1 MARDAWKVDD
11 ELSTGAEV
19 QGPLPIEYG
28 GEQPVER
35 FEAELGLPDGF
46 FDRTGAVT
54 PLFDHAIEWLTN
66 DRPRRQNHWPALTLA
81 LVAQAEDGLLRLGTG
96 SFEDVF
102 DKLEREDLDPNGQP
116 VNTLNFVV
124 QTGGRNHLV
133 RLRGKYN
140 LALSLILTRMRRNGH
155 PSNPGHATQSWPAYR
170 PLIELI
176 WAMAPV
182 DRRALVTW
190 TWQNGVLPL
199 DETKIVAAVERPV
212 RPFELVLAQLPTAS
226 SRPGSVWQGV
236 CFGYLR
242 ADSPNLQLESSKAQ
256 TGSRRS
262 ALLGDVDGFVGDRVA
277 LAAECKDM
285 TLGEGWRDELTE
297 FLAQV
302 NKVPGTLALV
312 MCTDIT
318 DDARDEITASGLIV
332 LTRQAMRQTAAV
344 WDEPKQWTALQGL
357 FYYLRRMQKSE
368 QILAQ
373 VRQWCLEHGIVE
385 PGAGAVPQAEAA
397 AIPED
402 EDSSEEGTEQQ
413 GIGADG

>member
-1 MARDAWKVDD
+1 MDD
-11 ELSTGAEV
+11 ELSRGAEV
-19 QGPLPIEYG
+19 RGPLLLEYG
-28 GEQPVER
+28 GQQPVER
-35 FEAELGLPDGF
+35 FETELGLPEGF

-54 PLFDHAIEWLTN
+54 PLFDRAIEWLTK

-81 LVAQAEDGLLRLGTG
+81 LVAQAEEGLLRLGTG
-96 SFEDVF
+96 ALPDVF
-102 DKLEREDLDPNGQP
+102 VKLEREDLDPNGQP
-116 VNTLNFVV
+116 VNTLNFVIPLAD
-124 QTGGRNHLV
+124 RSNELV

-182 DRRALVTW
+182 DRRALVAW
-190 TWQNGVLPL
+190 TWEKGVLPL

-212 RPFELVLAQLPTAS
+212 RPFELVLAEMSTAS

-285 TLGEGWRDELTE
+285 TLGADWRDELTE

-312 MCTDIT
+312 MCADIT
-318 DDARDEITASGLIV
+318 EHAQDEITASGLIV
-332 LTRQAMRQTAAV
+332 LTREAMRKTAAV

-357 FYYLRRMQKSE
+357 FYYLRRIQKSE
-368 QILAQ
+368 QILAK
-373 VRQWCLEHGIVE
+373 VRQWCLERGIVE
-385 PGAGAVPQAEAA
+385 AGAGAIPQAEAA

-402 EDSSEEGTEQQ
+402 EDSLEDDAEEQ
-413 GIGADG
+413 GIGAGA